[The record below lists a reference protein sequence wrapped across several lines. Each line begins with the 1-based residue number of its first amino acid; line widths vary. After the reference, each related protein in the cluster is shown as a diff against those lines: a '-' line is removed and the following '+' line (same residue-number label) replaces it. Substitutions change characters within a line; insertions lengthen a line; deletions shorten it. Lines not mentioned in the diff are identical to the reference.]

1 MKISENTSVSMP
13 IRNMLMII
21 GGVVAGVIAYTEL
34 TGRLTS
40 LETSRELFE
49 ADLLKKS
56 EQLPTDQ
63 EQYMLIEDL
72 YKTTEKLEETQ
83 EQNMTNKVN
92 IEFLRDQL
100 DKALNDIEDLKD
112 KVRANGKI
120 SENTSVSMPIRNML
134 MIIGGVVAGVIAYT
148 ELTGRLTSLE
158 TSRELFEADLLK
170 KSEQLPTDQEQYML
184 IEDLYKTTEKLEETQ
199 EQNMTNKVN
208 IEFLR
213 DQLDKAL
220 NDIED
225 LKDKV
230 RANGKSAH

>member
-1 MKISENTSVSMP
+1 MANKPLNISESAAVQMP
-13 IRNMLMII
+13 MKTVASLILL
-21 GGVVAGVIAYTEL
+21 VAAGVFAYTEL
-34 TGRLTS
+34 TARLVS

-72 YKTTEKLEETQ
+72 YKTVEKMEETQ

-92 IEFLRDQL
+92 IEFLR
-100 DKALNDIEDLKD
+100 E
-112 KVRANGKI
+112 
-120 SENTSVSMPIRNML
+120 
-134 MIIGGVVAGVIAYT
+134 
-148 ELTGRLTSLE
+148 
-158 TSRELFEADLLK
+158 
-170 KSEQLPTDQEQYML
+170 
-184 IEDLYKTTEKLEETQ
+184 
-199 EQNMTNKVN
+199 
-208 IEFLR
+208 
-213 DQLDKAL
+213 QLDKAL